1 VPYDLI
7 VMGTSQGGLHA
18 LSTIVAGLPKNFR
31 LPIAVVQH
39 RSKDSDD
46 VMISLLRE
54 CGSLPVRE
62 AEDKE
67 MIESGW
73 IYIAPPDYHLLVDG
87 NAFALSTE
95 APVAYSRPSI
105 DVLFESAA
113 ESYGERLVGVI
124 LTGANA
130 DGAKGLGRIKEFGGY
145 AVVQDPATA
154 ESAPMPN
161 AAIASVRVDRVL
173 PLGRIAPFL
182 VELMQ
187 F

>member
-1 VPYDLI
+1 MSYELI
-7 VMGTSQGGLHA
+7 VIGTSQGGLHA
-18 LSTIVAGLPKNFR
+18 LSTIVASFPKDFR
-31 LPIAVVQH
+31 LPVAVVQH

-46 VMISLLRE
+46 SMATFLRE
-54 CGSLPVRE
+54 CGPLPVRE
-62 AEDKE
+62 VEDKE
-67 MIESGW
+67 AIQSGW

-113 ESYGERLVGVI
+113 ESYGRRLVGVV

-130 DGAKGLGRIKEFGGY
+130 DGTHGLARIKEFGGY

-154 ESAPMPN
+154 ESPPMPK
-161 AAIASVRVDRVL
+161 AAIAGAKVDRVL
-173 PLGRIAPFL
+173 PLEQIGPFL
-182 VELMQ
+182 VKLTQ